1 MPKHIF
7 REYDIRGLAEKELT
21 DEMSRSIGRAFGA
34 FLIEKKKGGS
44 AAGRRV
50 GVGHDLRPSSERIH
64 QALVGGLTEAGCDVF
79 DLGLIP
85 TPLLY
90 FGVVHFKLDAGV
102 SITGSHN
109 PPQYNGFKFQ
119 LKDRP
124 FYGKDIQ
131 GLREGIEKKETEKQ
145 RGIEAEKK
153 KEKRGTVERRDVIEP
168 YLDKLK
174 SQFKYSKKWK
184 IVIDCGHAMAA
195 LVAPRLFKELG
206 QDVTELYTNLDPKF
220 PDHHPDPSVL
230 ENLEDLSNEVRR
242 QNAHLGIAFDG
253 DADRIGIVDEK
264 GNPFLGDRLLAI
276 FARQV
281 LKKQKGAAI
290 VADVKCSPLLYRDI
304 EKRGGR
310 PILWK
315 TGHSLIKA
323 KMKEERAALGGEMS
337 GHMFFADRWY
347 GFDDALYAACR
358 MVEILDE
365 EKRPVSELLADLP
378 EVVSTPEIRV
388 EVADDLKKFE
398 IVAKVVAELKT
409 QYNVIDLD
417 GARLEFEDGFGLIRA
432 SNTQPVLVMRFEA
445 VSQKRLDEI
454 RSLIEGTVKK
464 YA

>member
-21 DEMSRSIGRAFGA
+21 DETSRAIGRAFGA
-34 FLIEKKKGGS
+34 FLAKKKGAKGR
-44 AAGRRV
+44 AGARV
-50 GVGHDLRPSSERIH
+50 GVAYDLRPSSVRIH
-64 QALVGGLTEAGCDVF
+64 QALVEGLTQAGSDVF
-79 DLGLIP
+79 DLGLVP

-90 FGVVHFKLDAGV
+90 YGVVHFQLDAGI

-124 FYGKDIQ
+124 FYGEDIQ
-131 GLREGIEKKETEKQ
+131 GLREAIEGETAKI
-145 RGIEAEKK
+145 RAAKSGK
-153 KEKRGTVERRDVIEP
+153 VERADPIEP
-168 YLDKLK
+168 YLAELK
-174 SQFKYSKKWK
+174 QQFKYSKKWK
-184 IVIDCGHAMAA
+184 IVIDCGHAMAG
-195 LVAPRLFKELG
+195 LVAPKLFKELG
-206 QDVTELYTNLDPKF
+206 QDVIELYTHLDPKF

-253 DADRIGIVDEK
+253 DADRIGVVDEK
-264 GNPFLGDRLLAI
+264 GNPFLGDRLLTI

-281 LKKQKGAAI
+281 LKKQKGAAV

-347 GFDDALYAACR
+347 GFDDAIYAACR

-378 EVVSTPEIRV
+378 EVVSTPEIRI
-388 EVADDLKKFE
+388 EVSDDRKKFE
-398 IVAKVVAELKT
+398 IVEKAVAELKT
-409 QYNVIDLD
+409 RYKVIDLD

-445 VSQKRLDEI
+445 TSQKRLDEI
-454 RSLIEGTVKK
+454 RSLIEETLQK